1 MPPHDTFTG
10 RVRRGTTRRV
20 RFEDALARLVVTTAG
35 IGTIAAVLLMGLFLV
50 AVALPLFLPAR
61 TGTVGR
67 VVAAPPRGPVALGC
81 DEQGRIGWWVD
92 AAAGRFVCFDAERG
106 TKLLERQVG
115 ADWLA
120 GSTSLC
126 LLPGRLD
133 AVAGRDD
140 GTFQVGR
147 LGVESA
153 FVGRGELSAAAAGLA
168 VGGLMV
174 EDDAI
179 LLRSAPEQWA
189 RITPIAT
196 AAGGRSAPLGAAVID
211 VDLAQGPRGPIVA
224 ALAADGTV
232 RVETSSSRR
241 NLLTDE
247 VTVNREGATLS
258 TAAEGFMPA
267 FVRVAERGDQLFL
280 VARDGRGRRYS
291 IRDVAAPTLTE
302 EFAATPGG
310 TAVTAVIRLFGGGSL
325 AVGDDRGD
333 VHVLFTVRSPGATAA
348 DGLAMTVARSI
359 PAATPDTPVVALTA
373 SPRSRIFAAATA
385 RGPVRI
391 LQSTSGQGLLTM
403 AAGAATPQALA
414 IGPRERTLLVA
425 DDRGV
430 WAGGFDAGF
439 PEVSVRTLAAPVW
452 YENYP
457 APVHAW
463 ETTGHDAF
471 EPKYGFVPLVV
482 GTLKST
488 FYSMAFAAPVA
499 LFAAVYSS
507 QFLQPRW
514 RARIKP
520 VIEMMA
526 SLPSVVLGFVAGLVL
541 APLVEALLPAVIL
554 AVFAIPLTLVVAAH
568 AWQVLPTAIRVGGVR
583 WRFPLIAMVGLP
595 LGCLLARLAAPWL
608 EWALFDGSLRRWLD
622 GGDGDA
628 LGGWVLT
635 LLPGTAICVAVIV
648 ARLVNPWLRRALA
661 GWSPERAALASL
673 ATCGGAALAAV
684 LLAVL
689 VGMFLESWRVDPR
702 AVVVGGYVQRNAM
715 VVAFGMSFAIIPLV
729 FTLADDAL
737 SSVPEHLRSAS
748 LGAGATPWQTAVRVI
763 IPAAGSGLFS
773 AVMIGLGRAVGE
785 TMIVLMAA
793 GNTPILDWNLFNG
806 FQTLSAAVATELP
819 EAARGSAHYR
829 VLFLAALALF
839 AITFVI
845 NTAAEIVRQRFR
857 RRAHEL

>member
-1 MPPHDTFTG
+1 
-10 RVRRGTTRRV
+10 V
-20 RFEDALARLVVTTAG
+20 RFGDGLARLVVTTAG
-35 IGTIAAVLLMGLFLV
+35 IGTIAAVLLMGLFLF
-50 AVALPLFLPAR
+50 AVVLPLLLSAR
-61 TGTVGR
+61 AGAVGR
-67 VVAAPPRGPVALGC
+67 VVAARSRGPVVLGC
-81 DEQGRIGWWVD
+81 DEQGRVGWWVD
-92 AAAGRFVCFDAERG
+92 AAARRLVCFDADRG
-106 TKLLERQVG
+106 ATVLARPVA
-115 ADWLA
+115 ADWLE
-120 GSTSLC
+120 GSTSLR

-133 AVAGRDD
+133 AVVGRDD
-140 GTFQVGR
+140 GTFQLGR
-147 LGVESA
+147 LGVESS

-168 VGGLMV
+168 VGELTV
-174 EDDAI
+174 EEDTI
-179 LLRSAPEQWA
+179 LFHPAPEQWV
-189 RITPIAT
+189 RITPIAAAVGT
-196 AAGGRSAPLGAAVID
+196 ASAPLDAAVID
-211 VDLAQGPRGPIVA
+211 VDLAQGPRGPIVV

-232 RVETSSSRR
+232 RVETTSSRR

-247 VTVNREGATLS
+247 AIVSREGATLS
-258 TAAEGFMPA
+258 AAAEGFVPA
-267 FVRVAERGDQLFL
+267 FARVADLGDQLFL

-291 IRDVAAPTLTE
+291 IRDIAAPTLAE
-302 EFAATPGG
+302 EFAATPKG
-310 TAVTAVIRLFGGGSL
+310 TVVTAVARLFGGSSL
-325 AVGDDRGD
+325 AVGDDHGD
-333 VHVLFTVRSPGATAA
+333 VHVLFTVRSPRATAA

-359 PAATPDTPVVALTA
+359 AAAQAGTPVAALAA
-373 SPRSRIFAAATA
+373 SPRSRIVAAAAADGT
-385 RGPVRI
+385 VR
-391 LQSTSGQGLLTM
+391 LLHSTSARSLLTLV
-403 AAGAATPQALA
+403 AGAGTPQGLA
-414 IGPRERTLLVA
+414 IGPRERTVLAA
-425 DDRGV
+425 DDGGV
-430 WAGGFDAGF
+430 WACRFDPGF
-439 PEVSVRTLAAPVW
+439 PEVSVRTLLTPVW
-452 YENYP
+452 YESYP
-457 APVHAW
+457 AAVQAW

-541 APLVEALLPAVIL
+541 APLVETLLPAVIL
-554 AVFAIPLTLVVAAH
+554 AVFAVPLTLVVAAH
-568 AWQVLPTAIRVGGVR
+568 AWQVLPAAIRVGGVR

-595 LGCLLARLAAPWL
+595 LGCVLARLAAPWL

-622 GGDGDA
+622 GGDGHA

-635 LLPGTAICVAVIV
+635 LLPGTAIVIAVVV
-648 ARLVNPWLRRALA
+648 ARIVNPWLRRALA
-661 GWSPERAALASL
+661 GWSPQRAALVSL

-689 VGMFLESWRVDPR
+689 IGMFLESYRVDPR

-829 VLFLAALALF
+829 VLFLVALVLF